1 MSSECNNIKL
11 AIRNAKSEVVCAMC
25 KQCFI
30 IVNHDVCVLN
40 YVNDMNSRA
49 LNKNVNV
56 SNVENQ
62 KKHRPK
68 VWKPKKARS
77 KERLVSLKP
86 STPRSYLS
94 WSPTARIFDLKG
106 KIIATS
112 ESECQSDCFK
122 GDNACTSNPLEPTS
136 KRFPNSTFSMTGHQ
150 NWFDTLLIP
159 LLSEYK
165 SKDKE
170 NHEDNECDS

>member
-1 MSSECNNIKL
+1 MSSERNNIRL
-11 AIRNAKSEVVCAMC
+11 AIWNAKSEVVCAMC
-25 KQCFI
+25 KQCLI
-30 IVNHDVCVLN
+30 TVNHDVCVLN

-68 VWKPKKARS
+68 VWKPKKAGS
-77 KERLVSLKP
+77 KERLASPKP
-86 STPRSYLS
+86 STPRSFLR
-94 WSPTARIFDLKG
+94 WSPTGRIFDLKG

-112 ESECQSDCFK
+112 EFVYQSDNSK
-122 GDNACTSNPLEPTS
+122 GDNACTSNPQEPIS
-136 KRFPNSTFSMTGHQ
+136 RRFPNSTFSMTGHQ
-150 NWFDTLLIP
+150 NWFDTLLTL

-165 SKDKE
+165 PKDKD
-170 NHEDNECDS
+170 NHGDIECDS